1 MTQRTR
7 QAIIHYWLSKHASY
21 WRRPMRFLVLFLF
34 SSTLLSE
41 PSFAVEAKTK
51 QPSGLIKLLDSKV
64 VALTKAKEKE
74 KAEKAKKKVVL
85 PEPNAE
91 DMKDEAE
98 AKEVEGTVVARN
110 NSGMAIEY
118 EFDPVTASSKE
129 IWLNFHSKVKVT
141 GIRSLFDLRENDRV
155 RASYKVTKKSKHLLL
170 DKVAFL
176 GKKPV
181 EPVAAQPEEV
191 GQ

>member
-7 QAIIHYWLSKHASY
+7 RAIISFWL
-21 WRRPMRFLVLFLF
+21 WRHGYRLVAAFFFLAVSF
-34 SSTLLSE
+34 SA
-41 PSFAVEAKTK
+41 PSFAAEAKTE
-51 QPSGLIKLLDSKV
+51 QPSSLIKLLDSKV
-64 VALTKAKEKE
+64 AALTKAKEKE
-74 KAEKAKKKVVL
+74 KAKKAKKKVVL

-91 DMKDEAE
+91 DVKAEAE
-98 AKEVEGTVVARN
+98 VMEVEGTITARN
-110 NSGMAIEY
+110 NSGMAVEY
-118 EFDPVTASSKE
+118 AFDPVTAASKE

-141 GIRSLFDLRENDRV
+141 GIRSLFDLRENDMV

-170 DKVAFL
+170 DKVTFL

-181 EPVAAQPEEV
+181 EPVAAQPEEA